1 MIFIQKRCPL
11 STLNAL
17 FSKFYMAS
25 VMASLEEL
33 MQARHRCIL
42 GCRLQGRLVD
52 KTPTPCHTLWAT
64 IHGNPYFR
72 PIRMFLAYFFL
83 NVFTLLNLLWL
94 F

>member
-42 GCRLQGRLVD
+42 GCRLQGRLD
-52 KTPTPCHTLWAT
+52 HKTPSHVPHCGRQSMEIL
-64 IHGNPYFR
+64 IFG
-72 PIRMFLAYFFL
+72 PIVSL
-83 NVFTLLNLLWL
+83 VT
-94 F
+94 